1 MAELKTMNDI
11 ELATHVL
18 KYIDRLE
25 QLIDLYSKY
34 QKGDYNLSHVIYD
47 NYKRLKSEVKDDAHY
62 FGLVVNNKGRAKHYN
77 DFSSA
82 VREAAA
88 FGFTAS
94 INSRINSKFFSAIE
108 EARYKLEK
116 CNPNS
121 ILEEAQTTKNN
132 EV

>member
-18 KYIDRLE
+18 KYIERLE

-34 QKGDYNLSHVIYD
+34 QKGDYDLSPVIYD
-47 NYKRLKSEVKDDAHY
+47 NYKRLKSEIKDDAHY

-77 DFSSA
+77 DFSGA

-94 INSRINSKFFSAIE
+94 TNSKINGKFFSAIE
-108 EARYKLEK
+108 EARYKLGK
-116 CNPNS
+116 CNPKAFLNN
-121 ILEEAQTTKNN
+121 AQSND
-132 EV
+132 